1 MEKSF
6 RYSFLFSLCL
16 HSFLFYLTS
25 RTTFRK
31 IISEPLPV
39 ELVRISLPTFSPADR
54 SRSTERMKKVVKE
67 EKKSEE
73 ITLPKKEKKVVK
85 KKKEELKKSEPEKP
99 KETPEEKKSFAEE
112 KKVVSSPATS
122 LVKGSGVSLESARFA
137 YTYYLNLIREKVG
150 KNWSWPVTE
159 TRKKATIYFRILHD
173 GSISEI
179 RTKESSKDE
188 AFDLAALRA
197 IEISA
202 PFPPLPAGFSEEY
215 LGVYFE
221 FSLQ

>member
-31 IISEPLPV
+31 IISESLPV
-39 ELVRISLPTFSPADR
+39 ELVRISLPTFSPA
-54 SRSTERMKKVVKE
+54 EMKKVVKE

-85 KKKEELKKSEPEKP
+85 KKKEELKKSEPERP
-99 KETPEEKKSFAEE
+99 KEIPEEKKSFAEE

-150 KNWSWPVTE
+150 KNWSWPVIE
-159 TRKKATIYFRILHD
+159 TRRKATIYFRILHD
-173 GSISEI
+173 GLISEI

-202 PFPPLPAGFSEEY
+202 PFPPLPAGFPEEY

>member
-39 ELVRISLPTFSPADR
+39 ELVRISLPTFSPA
-54 SRSTERMKKVVKE
+54 EMKKVVKE
-67 EKKSEE
+67 GKKSEE

-85 KKKEELKKSEPEKP
+85 KKKEELKKSEPERP
-99 KETPEEKKSFAEE
+99 KETPEE

-150 KNWSWPVTE
+150 KNWSWPVIE
-159 TRKKATIYFRILHD
+159 TRRKATIYFRILHD